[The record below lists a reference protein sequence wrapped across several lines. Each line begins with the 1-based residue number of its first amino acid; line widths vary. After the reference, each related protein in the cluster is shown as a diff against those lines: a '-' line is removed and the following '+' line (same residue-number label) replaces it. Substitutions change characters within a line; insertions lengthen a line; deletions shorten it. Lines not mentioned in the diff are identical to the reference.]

1 MPLHQS
7 QAFILKSF
15 KLGESDKIV
24 VFFTRSLGK
33 LRGVAR
39 GARLLKNP
47 FGSGLEPFTHA
58 NLIFFEKRPG
68 ELVQIDSCDIIRS
81 YYTFQR
87 EMVIASLLAYL
98 GDLVDGF
105 FQERDPNDNL
115 FRLLLAGLK
124 GVESHIEP
132 LIIARYFEVWLL
144 RLNGL
149 FPSLRSC
156 SQCSKRF
163 PREAE
168 VTLHPG
174 GGLLCP
180 CCASRLPY
188 KGEGLSPRAVRAISS
203 IMRRSLLDL
212 QTGDEMIESEGEIEL
227 LTRRLIL
234 SNLGK
239 EPPSLVFFRHLLGKE
254 G

>member
-47 FGSGLEPFTHA
+47 FGGGLEPFTYA

-81 YYTFQR
+81 YYTFQG
-87 EMVIASLLAYL
+87 ELVIASLLAYL
-98 GDLVDGF
+98 ADLVDGF
-105 FQERDPNDNL
+105 SQERDPNDNL

-144 RLNGL
+144 RFNGL

-156 SQCSKRF
+156 SQCGKKF
-163 PREAE
+163 PREVE
-168 VTLHPG
+168 VTIHPG
-174 GGLLCP
+174 GGFLCP
-180 CCASRLPY
+180 TCARRLPY
-188 KGEGLSPRAVRAISS
+188 KGERLSPRAVRAISS
-203 IMRRSLLDL
+203 IMRRSLLEL
-212 QTGDEMIESEGEIEL
+212 QRGDEMMESEAEIEL